1 MVYVD
6 RKINTKEGVLVVIFS
21 VLVIIQFGEHGLH
34 LWKGDKYS
42 AADDC

>member
-6 RKINTKEGVLVVIFS
+6 RKINTKESVLVVVFS
-21 VLVIIQFGEHGLH
+21 FLVIIQFGEHELH

-42 AADDC
+42 AADVC